1 MNTAHDNFYF
11 VEDVMAMLGLSRSAS
26 YKIIKRLNEE
36 LEGQGFITVSG
47 RVPKRYY
54 HRRFCCGPEPT
65 AEPIQRQAQVVAFR
79 R

>member
-11 VEDVMAMLGLSRSAS
+11 VEDVMTMLGLSRSAS
-26 YKIIKRLNEE
+26 YKIIKKLNAE
-36 LEGQGFITVSG
+36 LEGQGYITVSG

-54 HRRFCCGPEPT
+54 HQRLCCGPELAADVRQPQT
-65 AEPIQRQAQVVAFR
+65 ATAR